1 MPPYEP
7 VDLYAAGSLLTDEER
22 MVAETIRSFVEAEV
36 VPIIREH
43 FRAGTFPLRL
53 VPGLA
58 RLGVLGANLRA
69 EGCAGMGDVAY
80 GLINQ
85 ELERGD
91 SAVRSFVS
99 VQTSLVMYPIVT
111 FGSPEQRERWI
122 PELAAGRRIGCYGL
136 TEPDHG
142 SDPGG
147 MITRARRTDRGW
159 ILRGAKMWITNATL
173 ADVALVWAKDDEGRV
188 RGFLVERGTPG
199 FTQRETKNKWSLRAS
214 DTGELVFDD
223 CEIPSQAE
231 LPNTDGLKSPLSC
244 LNQARYGIAW
254 GATGAAMACYDEA
267 RKYAAART
275 QFGRPIAAFQL
286 VQQKLT
292 KMLTEITKSQLLNLQ
307 LGRLKESGRAR
318 HTHISLAKRNN
329 VWQALKIARMARD
342 ILGASGITDEYQAG
356 RHMLNLESVHTY
368 EGTHDIHTLIIGA
381 AITGHEAFR

>member
-223 CEIPSQAE
+223 CEISSQAE